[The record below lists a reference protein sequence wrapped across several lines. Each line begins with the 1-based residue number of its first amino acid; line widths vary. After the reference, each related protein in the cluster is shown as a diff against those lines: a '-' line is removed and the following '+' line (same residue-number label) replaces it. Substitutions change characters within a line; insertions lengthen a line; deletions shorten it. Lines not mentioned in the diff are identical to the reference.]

1 MSTDLTPFEG
11 LDVYLFDQ
19 LVKGRIHPG
28 MRVLDAGCG
37 GGRNAR
43 WLVEQGAE
51 VHGVD
56 RNPEALERAAEHLG
70 LGPERLQVADL
81 EALPF
86 EAAAFDAVLCCA
98 VLHFAADHGAF
109 ERMLDEL
116 VRVLRPGGV
125 LFARLATRTG
135 IEELVRD
142 LGRGRYALPE
152 DREWYLVSED
162 ELLRHGERH
171 GLELLEP
178 VKATRVQGLRAMGT
192 WVVRKR
198 LS

>member
-1 MSTDLTPFEG
+1 MSTDLSPFEG

-28 MRVLDAGCG
+28 MRILDAGCG

-43 WLVEQGAE
+43 WLVGQGAE

-56 RNPEALERAAEHLG
+56 RNPEALLRAAEHLG
-70 LGPERLQVADL
+70 LGEERLQVADL
-81 EALPF
+81 GSLPF
-86 EAAAFDAVLCCA
+86 EAASFDAVLCCA
-98 VLHFAADHGAF
+98 VLHFAEDHAAF
-109 ERMLDEL
+109 EGMLDEL

-135 IEELVRD
+135 IEELVRE
-142 LGRGRYALPE
+142 LGGGRYALPE
-152 DREWYLVSED
+152 DREWYLVSEE
-162 ELLRHGERH
+162 ELLLHGERR

-178 VKATRVQGLRAMGT
+178 LKATRVQGLRAMGT
-192 WVVRKR
+192 WVVKKR
-198 LS
+198 DA